1 MAALE
6 GPHTPRRGSC
16 WLGTWSVC
24 GSLSYYESYCFPS
37 KLREVSA
44 LQRGPRAP
52 RALAPRLSLR
62 RPQVCLLPLGSLHPP
77 LLPRLLAHS
86 CIPVRGPFLYV
97 SEAKVWKMNL
107 GLQRIDTFPPSA
119 CGMRRRSSEWASVS
133 GSGWSRW
140 CPMSSWEGI
149 CCQSPGQVHS
159 GVVGAAGRRS
169 PCSGRRSLA
178 SAVSPRSVC
187 LLCNVTTRG

>member
-1 MAALE
+1 MVGSSGGAAHSQKGLLLAWDLE
-6 GPHTPRRGSC
+6 CMWQPFLLRILLFPEQAEGSVRSAAWPQSSQSAC
-16 WLGTWSVC
+16 SQALPPQASSV
-24 GSLSYYESYCFPS
+24 PS
-37 KLREVSA
+37 
-44 LQRGPRAP
+44 
-52 RALAPRLSLR
+52 
-62 RPQVCLLPLGSLHPP
+62 PLGGPHPP

-86 CIPVRGPFLYV
+86 HIPVRGLFLYV

-107 GLQRIDTFPPSA
+107 GLQRTDAFPPSA
-119 CGMRRRSSEWASVS
+119 CGMRRSLEWDSVS

-140 CPMSSWEGI
+140 SPVSSPEGI

-159 GVVGAAGRRS
+159 GVVGAVGRRS